1 MNALSKRTG
10 ISLNTMKVYLKLL
23 NDAQLL
29 QLLYVQNKGIN
40 PVSST
45 GLNKPEKIYL
55 NNANLMFNQGDEN
68 VNTGNLREIFF
79 LNQLSNNY
87 VVHSSNEADFLVA
100 NKFTFEIGGKTKSK
114 KQIKNIANAYVV
126 RDNIEIGSNNIIPL
140 WLFGFLY

>member
-1 MNALSKRTG
+1 MQIISGSVPFKPNMNAF
-10 ISLNTMKVYLKLL
+10 SLNTMKVYLKLL

-40 PVSST
+40 PISST

-68 VNTGNLREIFF
+68 VNTGNLRETFF

-87 VVHSSNEADFLVA
+87 AVHSSNEADFL
-100 NKFTFEIGGKTKSK
+100 
-114 KQIKNIANAYVV
+114 
-126 RDNIEIGSNNIIPL
+126 
-140 WLFGFLY
+140 